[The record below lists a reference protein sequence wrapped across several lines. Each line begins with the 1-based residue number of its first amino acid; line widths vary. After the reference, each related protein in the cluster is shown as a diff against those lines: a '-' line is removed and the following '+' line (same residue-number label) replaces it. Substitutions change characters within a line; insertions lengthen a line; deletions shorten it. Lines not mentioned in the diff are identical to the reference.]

1 MMRSTRSISDSHGR
15 RTTKCWPWHGVR
27 SESSLPPTSTTHR
40 RRLDGAAQFGWTS
53 RMEKLLAGLP
63 PRPAPPVERSPEPRQ
78 LDLFLDGRDAFLVH
92 EVLTSLVGRDLGRA
106 ETGLERLRE
115 GHPFPPDLPA
125 LALLVSAL
133 NSPPP
138 SPTTLAS
145 VTAGIE
151 ALQQAVAPTAQRVLG
166 EDAAAFL
173 QPSWQGRAARGGG
186 PPARASRHLLS
197 LVPLESQ
204 GLSDVLVHRRRALQ
218 QLSPGFFRY
227 YLDVVGR
234 RGSRV

>member
-27 SESSLPPTSTTHR
+27 SEASFPPPSTTHR

-63 PRPAPPVERSPEPRQ
+63 PRHAPTVERSTEPRQ

-115 GHPFPPDLPA
+115 EHPSHPDLPA

-133 NSPPP
+133 NSPSP
-138 SPTTLAS
+138 SPTTPAS

-173 QPSWQGRAARGGG
+173 QPSWQALPPTTASLPFREAR
-186 PPARASRHLLS
+186 
-197 LVPLESQ
+197 
-204 GLSDVLVHRRRALQ
+204 
-218 QLSPGFFRY
+218 
-227 YLDVVGR
+227 
-234 RGSRV
+234 